1 MGSVVAGVRDPLCD
15 THFIWLEIT
24 GNCQLEC
31 SHCYAASGPG
41 QGHGVVSADK
51 WMETLTEA
59 ATSGVQEVQFIGGE
73 PTAHPALPR
82 LVTHARQLGLRVE
95 VFSNLFSIRE
105 HVWQALTQPG
115 VSLATSYY
123 SSGDEVHD
131 QITHRAG
138 SYGRTRANIAEAV
151 RRGIP
156 LRVGLIRLSEDQDI
170 DAATKELVNIG
181 VHRDAIRVDDQR
193 GVGRGRN
200 SAACTTEDEL
210 CGKCASGV
218 LAIMPDG
225 TVQPC
230 VFSRDARFEVGNITA
245 DALTSV
251 LEGERLHRMRED
263 LTSVFVQRGPVGV
276 DCPPAEPTD
285 AVAQCMPAGG
295 GGPCSPAGAG
305 GPCGPAGG
313 TQGCGPACSPSC
325 APTGTCLPI
334 VNPGPCNPEAGH
346 PPRPEPTPR
355 PPGPVCAPY

>member
-1 MGSVVAGVRDPLCD
+1 MGPVLTDAGHPLRD
-15 THFIWLEIT
+15 THFMWLEIT
-24 GNCQLEC
+24 SNCQLEC

-41 QGHGVVSADK
+41 QGHGIVSADQ
-51 WMETLTEA
+51 WMQTLTEA
-59 ATSGVQEVQFIGGE
+59 ATAGVQRVQFIGGE

-82 LVTHARQLGLRVE
+82 LITHARQLGLDVE

-105 HVWQALTQPG
+105 HVWQGLTQSG

-123 SSGDEVHD
+123 SSGAEVHD

-170 DAATKELVNIG
+170 DAAMEELVSIG

-193 GVGRGRN
+193 GVGRGRS
-200 SAACTTEDEL
+200 SATCTTENEL
-210 CGKCASGV
+210 CGKCAGGV

-230 VFSRDARFEVGNITA
+230 VFSRDAKFEVGNITA
-245 DALTSV
+245 DNLTSV
-251 LEGERLHRMRED
+251 LHGERLHRMREN
-263 LTSVFVQRGPVGV
+263 LTSVFRQRGLIGV

-285 AVAQCMPAGG
+285 TQSGGPACNPAGSQ
-295 GGPCSPAGAG
+295 PACSPAGLES
-305 GPCGPAGG
+305 
-313 TQGCGPACSPSC
+313 CGPACSPSC
-325 APTGTCLPI
+325 IPTATCNPI
-334 VNPGPCNPEAGH
+334 VNPPPCNPIAGH

-355 PPGPVCAPY
+355 PPGPVCPPY

>member
-1 MGSVVAGVRDPLCD
+1 MESVVRDDGHRLRD
-15 THFIWLEIT
+15 THFMWLEIT
-24 GNCQLEC
+24 SNCQLEC

-41 QGHGVVSADK
+41 QGHGIVSADQ
-51 WMETLTEA
+51 WTQTLTEA
-59 ATSGVQEVQFIGGE
+59 ATAGVQEVQFIGGE

-82 LVTHARQLGLRVE
+82 LIAHARQLGLRVE

-123 SSGDEVHD
+123 SSDSELHD

-138 SYGRTRANIAEAV
+138 SYGRTRANIAEAL

-170 DAATKELVNIG
+170 DAALEELVSIG

-193 GVGRGRN
+193 GVGRGRG

-210 CGKCASGV
+210 CGKCAGGV

-245 DALTSV
+245 DNLTSV
-251 LEGERLHRMRED
+251 LSGERLHRMRED
-263 LTSVFVQRGPVGV
+263 LTSVFVQRGLIGT
-276 DCPPAEPTD
+276 DCPPADPNRTQSCGPT
-285 AVAQCMPAGG
+285 
-295 GGPCSPAGAG
+295 CSPQ
-305 GPCGPAGG
+305 CI
-313 TQGCGPACSPSC
+313 
-325 APTGTCLPI
+325 PTGCPPL
-334 VNPGPCNPEAGH
+334 VNPGPCNPEVGH

-355 PPGPVCAPY
+355 PPGPVCQPY